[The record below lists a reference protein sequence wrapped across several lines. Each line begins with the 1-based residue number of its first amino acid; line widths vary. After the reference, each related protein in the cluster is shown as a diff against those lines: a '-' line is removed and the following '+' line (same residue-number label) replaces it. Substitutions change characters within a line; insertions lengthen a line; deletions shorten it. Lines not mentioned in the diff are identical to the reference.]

1 MSLTHMCL
9 QGSEEGV
16 GFPAAAIPG
25 MGDLPDMGAGI
36 KLGSFR
42 KITSSL
48 TLCIISPAPHTMF

>member
-1 MSLTHMCL
+1 MCL

-16 GFPAAAIPG
+16 GFPAAATPG

-36 KLGSFR
+36 ELGSFR